1 MGKRKIFITYILMT
15 DIGVKL
21 HPVKKLQLWQAVKK
35 AVFAKM
41 DNDVISP
48 ERADEILGNLKPKII
63 EIISPEQAKEFYL
76 ALPQMYA
83 ELTPVTNEFEIQ
95 EAEAMDKVLTLLLD
109 EIMDKQNFDLASEIM
124 GKIQNSD
131 DHKKLIDEL
140 QNKFP
145 AEFQICLIRFSQKF
159 A

>member
-1 MGKRKIFITYILMT
+1 MEDL
-15 DIGVKL
+15 GVKL
-21 HPVKKLQLWQAVKK
+21 HPIKKLQLWQAIKK

-48 ERADEILGNLKPKII
+48 ERADEILGSLKPKIV

-83 ELTPVTNEFEIQ
+83 ELAPVASKFEIQ
-95 EAEAMDKVLTLLLD
+95 EAEALDKVLTLLLD
-109 EIMDKQNFDLASEIM
+109 EIMDKGNLDLASEIM
-124 GKIQNSD
+124 EKIQNSS
-131 DHKKLIDEL
+131 DHTKLIDEL

-145 AEFQICLIRFSQKF
+145 SEFQICLKRFLQKF